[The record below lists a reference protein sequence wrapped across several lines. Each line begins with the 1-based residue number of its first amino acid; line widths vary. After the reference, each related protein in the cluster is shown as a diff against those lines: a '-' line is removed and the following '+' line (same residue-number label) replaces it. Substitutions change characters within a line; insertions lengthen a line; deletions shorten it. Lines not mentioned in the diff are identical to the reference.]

1 MTKAKKKVVL
11 FPEIGRMKFFLSLTR
26 PHSGV
31 CIRIYIFNIKKQT
44 NKQKKKNIKKAKET
58 KEEKIISLEN
68 WFKKNKFAVARM
80 NIFLVTHIFGNMNIV
95 LSFFFFLFFFWPN
108 VPLI

>member
-1 MTKAKKKVVL
+1 MTKARKKVVL

-68 WFKKNKFAVARM
+68 WFKKIN
-80 NIFLVTHIFGNMNIV
+80 LQSPG
-95 LSFFFFLFFFWPN
+95 
-108 VPLI
+108 